1 MSSKLI
7 SLWNFK
13 ISVVPARYNGY
24 FKSTSF
30 DGEINLIEFNPQISQ
45 ITQIIM
51 NVRWRLRNLPGLIPR
66 SLPRGR
72 SLVEKKFS
80 QSILFQ

>member
-30 DGEINLIEFNPQISQ
+30 DGDINLI
-45 ITQIIM
+45 
-51 NVRWRLRNLPGLIPR
+51 
-66 SLPRGR
+66 
-72 SLVEKKFS
+72 VEKKLAAQYFFS
-80 QSILFQ
+80 EPILIIIFMK